1 MEHWGQTQM
10 RKWPAVTS
18 CWERRE
24 GSNLQAQDSIH
35 GHRTL
40 FSLVLWY
47 MKAVSNKEWWYD
59 IFTLGSC
66 FCSWGSLCPW
76 RDLGLPFRLLANS
89 VLAGRS
95 VTFDSSPFPEPE
107 SAELPPA
114 ALRLHSE
121 GPPGVGGEVAALY
134 PGLLQN
140 YSTNTCMSH
149 CLYSLALE

>member
-1 MEHWGQTQM
+1 M
-10 RKWPAVTS
+10 
-18 CWERRE
+18 
-24 GSNLQAQDSIH
+24 
-35 GHRTL
+35 
-40 FSLVLWY
+40 
-47 MKAVSNKEWWYD
+47 
-59 IFTLGSC
+59 
-66 FCSWGSLCPW
+66 
-76 RDLGLPFRLLANS
+76 PFRLLANS

-121 GPPGVGGEVAALY
+121 GLPGVGGEVAALY